1 MKHFTNE
8 NPHDVKSGINVQ
20 RVSRVLAGLTIKC
33 DRLEEFFM
41 NKF

>member
-1 MKHFTNE
+1 MKI
-8 NPHDVKSGINVQ
+8 PSDVKSSINVQ
-20 RVSRVLAGLTIKC
+20 KVSRVLAGLTIKC

>member
-1 MKHFTNE
+1 MKI
-8 NPHDVKSGINVQ
+8 PRDVKSGINVQ
-20 RVSRVLAGLTIKC
+20 KVSGVLAGLTIKS